1 MVSPEIQKQN
11 THLREAIPPE
21 QRLSVTLRYLA
32 TGESR
37 RSLGF
42 QYRISHNL
50 ISKIIPEVSSAIF
63 TSLKQNYLKLPT
75 TKEEWFAVAHDF
87 HSMWNFPNCI
97 GAMDG
102 KRFLL
107 TKPSNTGA
115 LYYDYKSHHSMIML
129 ALVDANYKF
138 LFVDVGTQGR
148 ASDAG
153 VWEKCILREYLEG
166 AQSVPIQPEL
176 LEREDVNQGII
187 VPGQGR
193 QAAAAFERLQVVGRG
208 HGNEAKAVRDTLKS
222 YFMER
227 GKVSWQEQMA
237 LLH

>member
-75 TKEEWFAVAHDF
+75 TKEEW
-87 HSMWNFPNCI
+87 
-97 GAMDG
+97 
-102 KRFLL
+102 
-107 TKPSNTGA
+107 
-115 LYYDYKSHHSMIML
+115 L
-129 ALVDANYKF
+129 A
-138 LFVDVGTQGR
+138 
-148 ASDAG
+148 
-153 VWEKCILREYLEG
+153 
-166 AQSVPIQPEL
+166 
-176 LEREDVNQGII
+176 
-187 VPGQGR
+187 GR

>member
-50 ISKIIPEVSSAIF
+50 ISKIIPEVSTVA
-63 TSLKQNYLKLPT
+63 LHNYL
-75 TKEEWFAVAHDF
+75 
-87 HSMWNFPNCI
+87 
-97 GAMDG
+97 
-102 KRFLL
+102 
-107 TKPSNTGA
+107 
-115 LYYDYKSHHSMIML
+115 
-129 ALVDANYKF
+129 
-138 LFVDVGTQGR
+138 
-148 ASDAG
+148 
-153 VWEKCILREYLEG
+153 RE
-166 AQSVPIQPEL
+166 QSVPIQPEL
-176 LEREDVNQGII
+176 LEREDVDQGII